1 MEIPLEKVKLLN
13 NDESSDDGDE
23 ESYPSQKVTLED
35 GQYFDGSHG
44 DLTMTGS
51 DEANFWLYLATS
63 MAAVGGITFGY
74 DMGIVSGALLQLK
87 PEMGLTCR
95 QEEVIVS
102 SMLAGVVIGSLTGG
116 FLLDW
121 FGRRTTLLFNALVL
135 LIGTAILSMA
145 PTYRILVVGRLVV
158 GYGIAVSSTGECVYV
173 SEISPAAKRG
183 KFVLLNET
191 GICLGILLAYLVNFF
206 LIRTDGGWRYM
217 FLMAALPAIG
227 QAMGMYLLP
236 ESPRY
241 LLMKDKDTESY
252 ITLQKLRCTTDV
264 LEEWTD
270 LKDGIK
276 QERAHKKNLW
286 DLCGSHMN
294 MKGRLLIG
302 IGLVFFMEITG
313 QTAVIYY
320 APTIFQVLGFS
331 SKSAATLA
339 TVGLGFTKL
348 LSSVVALFSVDVIGR
363 RKLLLLGGCM
373 MAVVITLLG
382 AVIQVLPSPTSHS
395 LCDTRVTAEQTK
407 PAAEMI
413 EPELKPHRM
422 IRDNN
427 DLSHISE
434 RGKFSSIR
442 SIFTESEISKDTLP
456 EMDDNLL
463 FDDSKLHKDYDFQ
476 QGIMVKSGKRALSL
490 VGSPGGHQ
498 PSIPTS
504 EDLLEQ
510 TNKQTASFLPKFVA
524 VFSLMVYVFGFSLGY
539 GPGML
544 KITKMKYSVALFTIL
559 TRDFPWV
566 VWLLLSEIFPAEY
579 RGRASS
585 IANSVKV
592 VNILIS
598 LTFLDILN
606 AIGASSTFFV
616 FGAIC
621 CTSVIFIFL
630 FVPETKGKSLEDIS
644 IELSKRKFCRCLES
658 DPFKLVTELCCSKN
672 YHIA

>member
-51 DEANFWLYLATS
+51 DKANFWLYLATS

-135 LIGTAILSMA
+135 LIGTAILSVA

-217 FLMAALPAIG
+217 FLMSALPAIG

-276 QERAHKKNLW
+276 QEQAHKKNLW

-348 LSSVVALFSVDVIGR
+348 LSSIVALFSVDVIGR

-395 LCDTRVTAEQTK
+395 LCDNRVTAEQTK
-407 PAAEMI
+407 PAFKMI
-413 EPELKPHRM
+413 EPELNPHRM
-422 IRDNN
+422 IRDNK

-434 RGKFSSIR
+434 RGKLSSIR

-463 FDDSKLHKDYDFQ
+463 FDDSRLHKDFQ
-476 QGIMVKSGKRALSL
+476 QGIMIESGKRALSL

-498 PSIPTS
+498 HSIPTS

-539 GPGML
+539 GP
-544 KITKMKYSVALFTIL
+544 
-559 TRDFPWV
+559 V